1 MEGLAL
7 LLQVLSRWA
16 LPTVFLLIPLYGYLK
31 GVAVYDTFVEGA
43 REGAGVAVRLLPY
56 LVAMVAAIEIF
67 RGSGAMDHL
76 VGLIAPI
83 TDSLGIPREVLP
95 LALIRPLSGSGS
107 LGVLN
112 QILRDTGADSLAGR
126 MASAIM
132 ASTETTFYVLTV
144 YLGAVGVRK
153 SRHCLA
159 CSLLAD
165 LAGFLAAAYLVRL
178 VFR

>member
-1 MEGLAL
+1 MEHLAI
-7 LLQVLSRWA
+7 LLQILSRWA
-16 LPTVFLLIPLYGYLK
+16 LPIVLLLIPLYGHLK
-31 GVAVYDTFVEGA
+31 GVPVYETFVEGA
-43 REGAGVAVRLLPY
+43 REGAGVALRLLPY
-56 LVAMVAAIEIF
+56 LVAMFTAIEIF
-67 RGSGAMDHL
+67 RQSGAMDHL
-76 VGLIAPI
+76 VSLIAPI

-95 LALIRPLSGSGS
+95 LALVRPLSGSGS

-112 QILRDTGADSLAGR
+112 QILRQYGPDSLAGR

-153 SRHCLA
+153 ARHCLT

-165 LAGFLAAAYLVRL
+165 LAGFLAAAFLVRL
-178 VFR
+178 VFG

>member
-1 MEGLAL
+1 MESLTIT
-7 LLQVLSRWA
+7 LQILSRWA
-16 LPTVFLLIPLYGYLK
+16 LPMVLLLIPLYGHLK
-31 GVAVYDTFVEGA
+31 GVPVYEVFVEGA
-43 REGAGVAVRLLPY
+43 KEGAGVAMRLLPY
-56 LVAMVAAIEIF
+56 LVAMFTAIGIF
-67 RGSGAMDHL
+67 RQSGAMDHL

-95 LALIRPLSGSGS
+95 LFLIRPLSGSGS

-112 QILRDTGADSLAGR
+112 QIFREAGADSLAGR
-126 MASAIM
+126 MASAVM

-144 YLGAVGVRK
+144 YLGAVGVRR

-165 LAGFLAAAYLVRL
+165 LAGFLAAVYLVRL
-178 VFR
+178 VFG